1 MIEKEK
7 EKEKEEDEQQ
17 QNEYDWVYEKVHSLF
32 SNTTPDG
39 IYNHSLTTNTK
50 NILNIRCDISI
61 KGNLELHCD
70 DNSGY
75 KINRTYIHTF

>member
-1 MIEKEK
+1 MIEK

-39 IYNHSLTTNTK
+39 IYITN
-50 NILNIRCDISI
+50 L
-61 KGNLELHCD
+61 
-70 DNSGY
+70 
-75 KINRTYIHTF
+75 